1 MKYKESIEMLII
13 VEHDD
18 HYDYHDHGEE
28 EEWES
33 PEQQLLLVVAEHR
46 KPSPPSQGWHDAG
59 GKCHGR
65 LDDDHN
71 EGGDDILG
79 TTLPQT

>member
-28 EEWES
+28 EE
-33 PEQQLLLVVAEHR
+33 
-46 KPSPPSQGWHDAG
+46 
-59 GKCHGR
+59 
-65 LDDDHN
+65 
-71 EGGDDILG
+71 
-79 TTLPQT
+79 